1 MSGFSEIQV
10 ASLESPLA
18 RETVKQRDQAGRKFS
33 YIEGWHTIAEANRIF
48 GFDAWD
54 RELVEIKCVAERER
68 KIGRDDR
75 PERQKDGHQVSYLAR
90 VRVTVRAG
98 DMMIRREGVGY
109 GSGIDADLGAAH
121 ESAAKEAETDAM
133 KRALVTF
140 GNPFG
145 LALYDKDQAEVAPAT
160 RPVPAANAPRQQQQ
174 TRAPAAAPKPNGNG
188 AAPHA
193 DHPRRAE
200 AVAAWQRLN
209 HALNLAKTT
218 KEGADLYRIHA
229 DNLNLIE
236 EVSRETFATLKKR
249 FSELGID
256 VAAERKRGQRE
267 PGEDNVPA
275 YLGADDAASALS

>member
-1 MSGFSEIQV
+1 MAGFSESQV

-18 RETVKQRDQAGRKFS
+18 RETVKQRAQAGRSFS
-33 YIEGWHTIAEANRIF
+33 YIEGWHAIAEANRIF

-75 PERQKDGHQVSYLAR
+75 PDRQKDGHQVSYLAR

-98 DMMIRREGVGY
+98 DMAVRREGIGY
-109 GSGIDADLGAAH
+109 GSGIDVDLGAAH

-145 LALYDKDQAEVAPAT
+145 LALYDKEQAEVAPA
-160 RPVPAANAPRQQQQ
+160 AAPPQPPPEARQGQQPH
-174 TRAPAAAPKPNGNG
+174 APAVAAKPNGTT
-188 AAPHA
+188 APRS

-200 AVAAWQRLN
+200 AMKAYQQMNWELNRITTTPQATTLLQKYGDKIFDGLDLLAEVNPEGQAA
-209 HALNLAKTT
+209 
-218 KEGADLYRIHA
+218 
-229 DNLNLIE
+229 
-236 EVSRETFATLKKR
+236 LKKR
-249 FSELGID
+249 FAELGID
-256 VAAERKRGQRE
+256 VDAERARFGA
-267 PGEDNVPA
+267 EDRMM
-275 YLGADDAASALS
+275 GADEAEHALQ

>member
-1 MSGFSEIQV
+1 MAGFSESQV

-18 RETVKQRDQAGRKFS
+18 RETVKQRTQANRKFS
-33 YIEGWHTIAEANRIF
+33 YIEGWHAIAEANRIF

-68 KIGRDDR
+68 KIGSDR
-75 PERQKDGHQVSYLAR
+75 QREGHQVSYLAR

-98 DMMIRREGVGY
+98 DMTIRREGVGY

-145 LALYDKDQAEVAPAT
+145 LALYDKEQTEVAPAT
-160 RPVPAANAPRQQQQ
+160 VPPPQTPPAARQGQQP
-174 TRAPAAAPKPNGNG
+174 RAPAAAAKPNGT
-188 AAPHA
+188 AAPHS

-200 AVAAWQRLN
+200 AMDAYQRATWELDRIKSTSQAAELLRKHGDKIFPGLV
-209 HALNLAKTT
+209 LLA
-218 KEGADLYRIHA
+218 
-229 DNLNLIE
+229 
-236 EVSRETFATLKKR
+236 EVNPEASAALKKR
-249 FSELGID
+249 FAALGID
-256 VAAERKRGQRE
+256 IDAERPRIAD
-267 PGEDNVPA
+267 EDRMM
-275 YLGADDAASALS
+275 GADEAEHALQ

>member
-1 MSGFSEIQV
+1 MAGFSEIQV

-18 RETVKQRDQAGRKFS
+18 RESVKQRDQAGRKFS
-33 YIEGWHTIAEANRIF
+33 YIEGWHAIAEANRIF

-98 DMMIRREGVGY
+98 DMTIRREGIGY

-121 ESAAKEAETDAM
+121 ESASKEAETDAM
-133 KRALVTF
+133 KRALITF

-145 LALYDKDQAEVAPAT
+145 LALYDKDQAEVAPAARQAPPT
-160 RPVPAANAPRQQQQ
+160 SAPRQQQQ
-174 TRAPAAAPKPNGNG
+174 RAAPPAAAKPNGNG
-188 AAPHA
+188 PAPHA
-193 DHPRRAE
+193 DHPRRAD

-218 KEGADLYRIHA
+218 KEGADLYRVHA
-229 DNLNLIE
+229 DNLTLIE
-236 EVSRETFATLKKR
+236 EVSRDTFAALKKR
-249 FSELGID
+249 FAELGID
-256 VAAERKRGQRE
+256 VDAERARSRQRA
-267 PGEDNVPA
+267 PGEDSFATP
-275 YLGADDAASALS
+275 DDVARASL